1 MHSLDSD
8 ALFDVPPVQNLSLAD
23 NEIGDAGVTALADAC
38 ASGSLEKLRDVTL
51 VGNPGNSE
59 PVAKVLRDRT
69 K

>member
-51 VGNPGNSE
+51 VGE
-59 PVAKVLRDRT
+59 PRQL
-69 K
+69 